1 MSKTGKI
8 HLYFGYGKGKTTA
21 AMGLCLRAAGA
32 GKRVLI
38 YQFLKDNT
46 SNERNVLKTIS
57 NLTCLEGLS
66 HEKFIWD
73 MTEEEKKDKNI
84 FYKKKLEQ
92 IRQMEPEYDVIFLD
106 ELLDTV
112 SYGILEE
119 EVLLQYMKEKADQ
132 TELII
137 TGHEKHEKVIDLA
150 DYVTE
155 MKKIKHPF
163 DEGCTEREGIEH

>member
-1 MSKTGKI
+1 MKESGKI

-21 AMGLCLRAAGA
+21 AMGLCMRAAGA
-32 GKRVLI
+32 GMKVLI

-46 SNERNVLKTIS
+46 SNERWILKMIP
-57 NLTCLEGLS
+57 NITCLPGLD

-73 MTEEEKKDKNI
+73 MTEEEKQEKNR
-84 FYKKKLEQ
+84 FYKEKLQE
-92 IRQMEPEYDVIFLD
+92 IWDMEKEYDLILLD

-119 EVLLQYMKEKADQ
+119 EILIQFMDSKAEK
-132 TELII
+132 TELVI
-137 TGHEKHEKVIDLA
+137 TGHERHEEVIKHA

-155 MKKIKHPF
+155 MAKVKHPY
-163 DEGCTEREGIEH
+163 DEGCNSREGIEH